1 MGILSRFTDIISAN
15 INALL
20 DKAENPE
27 KMIDEYLRRAMEDL
41 AEVKQETAAVMAE
54 ENRCQR
60 LWEEN
65 RKDAEKYTDL
75 AKKALLAGNEGD
87 ARVFLQKKQE
97 LEQAGVSLEKTYQAA
112 RQNAEK
118 MRQMHDKL
126 TEDIN
131 TLKARRQNVK
141 ATMAVARTQE
151 KVNRAQEAF
160 DGAGGAIQGFARM
173 EEKAQAMLDQANA
186 MAELNQRPAAPAV
199 HLETGFP
206 AALPGR
212 LRAVGAPLIGVV
224 GARAVLHPVPG
235 LLPAA
240 AAVCGV
246 HSCCPSCWCWCF
258 SSFSPVWG
266 MCFTAVPSSLQEA
279 GTSPA
284 PPSSGSRWTRP
295 M

>member
-60 LWEEN
+60 RWEEN

-186 MAELNQRPAAPAV
+186 MAELNQRPAD
-199 HLETGFP
+199 
-206 AALPGR
+206 
-212 LRAVGAPLIGVV
+212 
-224 GARAVLHPVPG
+224 
-235 LLPAA
+235 PAA
-240 AAVCGV
+240 A
-246 HSCCPSCWCWCF
+246 
-258 SSFSPVWG
+258 
-266 MCFTAVPSSLQEA
+266 LEEKY
-279 GTSPA
+279 
-284 PPSSGSRWTRP
+284 SSGGSAAVEDELAKLKAE
-295 M
+295 MGL

>member
-173 EEKAQAMLDQANA
+173 EEKAQAMLDQANT
-186 MAELNQRPAAPAV
+186 MAELNQRPADLA
-199 HLETGFP
+199 
-206 AALPGR
+206 AALEEKYSSG
-212 LRAVGAPLIGVV
+212 GS
-224 GARAVLHPVPG
+224 
-235 LLPAA
+235 
-240 AAVCGV
+240 AAVEDELAKLKAEMG
-246 HSCCPSCWCWCF
+246 
-258 SSFSPVWG
+258 
-266 MCFTAVPSSLQEA
+266 L
-279 GTSPA
+279 
-284 PPSSGSRWTRP
+284 
-295 M
+295 

>member
-186 MAELNQRPAAPAV
+186 MAELNQRPAD
-199 HLETGFP
+199 
-206 AALPGR
+206 
-212 LRAVGAPLIGVV
+212 
-224 GARAVLHPVPG
+224 
-235 LLPAA
+235 PAA
-240 AAVCGV
+240 A
-246 HSCCPSCWCWCF
+246 
-258 SSFSPVWG
+258 
-266 MCFTAVPSSLQEA
+266 LEEQY
-279 GTSPA
+279 
-284 PPSSGSRWTRP
+284 SSGGSAAVEDELAKLKAE
-295 M
+295 MGL

>member
-1 MGILSRFTDIISAN
+1 MGILSRFADIISAN

-65 RKDAEKYTDL
+65 RKDVEKYTDL
-75 AKKALLAGNEGD
+75 AKKALTAGNEGD

-97 LEQAGVSLEKTYQAA
+97 LEQAGAGLEKTYQAA
-112 RQNAEK
+112 HLNAEK

-173 EEKAQAMLDQANA
+173 EEKAQSMLDQANA
-186 MAELNQRPAAPAV
+186 MAELNQRPAD
-199 HLETGFP
+199 
-206 AALPGR
+206 
-212 LRAVGAPLIGVV
+212 
-224 GARAVLHPVPG
+224 
-235 LLPAA
+235 PAA
-240 AAVCGV
+240 ALEEKYASGGSAAVDDELAKLKAELG
-246 HSCCPSCWCWCF
+246 
-258 SSFSPVWG
+258 
-266 MCFTAVPSSLQEA
+266 L
-279 GTSPA
+279 
-284 PPSSGSRWTRP
+284 
-295 M
+295 

>member
-1 MGILSRFTDIISAN
+1 MGILSRFADIISAN

-141 ATMAVARTQE
+141 ATMAVART
-151 KVNRAQEAF
+151 
-160 DGAGGAIQGFARM
+160 
-173 EEKAQAMLDQANA
+173 
-186 MAELNQRPAAPAV
+186 
-199 HLETGFP
+199 
-206 AALPGR
+206 
-212 LRAVGAPLIGVV
+212 
-224 GARAVLHPVPG
+224 
-235 LLPAA
+235 
-240 AAVCGV
+240 
-246 HSCCPSCWCWCF
+246 
-258 SSFSPVWG
+258 
-266 MCFTAVPSSLQEA
+266 
-279 GTSPA
+279 
-284 PPSSGSRWTRP
+284 
-295 M
+295 